1 MSFLDNLK
9 EEASF
14 TETLNGAKTHASS
27 GDACLDLFAVAGGMR
42 HRSYRDQIHLFD
54 RAYIENPELAM
65 KLLFYIR
72 DIREGLG
79 ERELFRN
86 LIRHTAKTW
95 PESARKNIALI
106 SEYGRFDDLMC
117 LMGTPSEKAVV
128 ELIRT
133 QLNQDC
139 EALKERKAGNINA
152 HISLLAKWL
161 PSINTSSARKRG
173 QAKVLASALGM
184 GAGQYRKLLST
195 LRANIALTERYLT
208 SQKPDKI
215 NYEAVPAGAMLKY
228 HKSFHQQDA
237 ERFSKFLS
245 DVDNGQKSIHCG
257 TLYPYEIL
265 RPLMSHGRILPHCEP
280 DAANAALETLWNQQT
295 SKVCE
300 QNAISVID
308 VSGSMYCHRYGTP
321 SPALIAQALG
331 LYHAEHCTGTFH
343 NTFITFSS
351 TPELVEIHG
360 RTLEEKLRYI
370 QSSKWEFST
379 NLEAVFDLILRTAVN
394 AGTPQEEM
402 PSTLFIISDMEFDSA
417 MKNPDKT
424 IYDNAK
430 AAFEAKGY
438 HLPAVVFHNVNSW
451 QMQTPVRSHTRGTAL
466 ASGAGTNSF
475 NYKFDGNITP
485 MDHMLR
491 VLTSPRYAAVHA

>member
-14 TETLNGAKTHASS
+14 TETLNGAKTHSTS

-95 PESARKNIALI
+95 PESARQNISLI

-117 LMGTPSEKAVV
+117 LMGTPSEEAVV

-139 EALKERKAGNINA
+139 EALKKRKAGNINA

-161 PSINTSSARKRG
+161 PSINTSSARTRG
-173 QAKVLASALGM
+173 QAKVLASALEM
-184 GAGQYRKLLST
+184 NAGQYRKLLSA
-195 LRANIALTERYLT
+195 LRANIALPERYLT
-208 SQKPDKI
+208 SKKRGKI

-228 HKSFHQQDA
+228 HKTFHQQDT
-237 ERFSKFLS
+237 ERFSAFLA
-245 DVDNGQKSIHCG
+245 DVNNGRKSIHCD

-265 RPLMSHGRILPHCEP
+265 RPLMPDGRSLPYREP
-280 DAANAALETLWNQQT
+280 DSANAALETLWKQQP

-300 QNAISVID
+300 QNAICVID
-308 VSGSMYCHRYGTP
+308 VSGSNP
-321 SPALIAQALG
+321 
-331 LYHAEHCTGTFH
+331 
-343 NTFITFSS
+343 
-351 TPELVEIHG
+351 
-360 RTLEEKLRYI
+360 
-370 QSSKWEFST
+370 
-379 NLEAVFDLILRTAVN
+379 
-394 AGTPQEEM
+394 
-402 PSTLFIISDMEFDSA
+402 TLFKTMRIS
-417 MKNPDKT
+417 
-424 IYDNAK
+424 
-430 AAFEAKGY
+430 AFEIRPFMSARISRFLK
-438 HLPAVVFHNVNSW
+438 
-451 QMQTPVRSHTRGTAL
+451 PVYCVRKPGVSI
-466 ASGAGTNSF
+466 
-475 NYKFDGNITP
+475 ITP
-485 MDHMLR
+485 RLSGKS
-491 VLTSPRYAAVHA
+491 TSWPIFFPNTKIVPVVTGRNPQMHFIRTVFPEPLFPTIP

>member
-9 EEASF
+9 KEASF

-257 TLYPYEIL
+257 T
-265 RPLMSHGRILPHCEP
+265 
-280 DAANAALETLWNQQT
+280 AL
-295 SKVCE
+295 S
-300 QNAISVID
+300 I
-308 VSGSMYCHRYGTP
+308 
-321 SPALIAQALG
+321 
-331 LYHAEHCTGTFH
+331 
-343 NTFITFSS
+343 
-351 TPELVEIHG
+351 
-360 RTLEEKLRYI
+360 
-370 QSSKWEFST
+370 
-379 NLEAVFDLILRTAVN
+379 
-394 AGTPQEEM
+394 
-402 PSTLFIISDMEFDSA
+402 
-417 MKNPDKT
+417 
-424 IYDNAK
+424 
-430 AAFEAKGY
+430 
-438 HLPAVVFHNVNSW
+438 
-451 QMQTPVRSHTRGTAL
+451 
-466 ASGAGTNSF
+466 
-475 NYKFDGNITP
+475 
-485 MDHMLR
+485 
-491 VLTSPRYAAVHA
+491 